1 MVSTDTLGRCSGP
14 AAALRGPRGS
24 GISTCLAAAG
34 WVFCPHLEVQAERK
48 SEGKAPLEFILP
60 LCQVWRLPWGRWVG
74 QSPALLPLLCQ
85 GTAPLCALC
94 SCQLPPVCPCPHT
107 MAQASCLPLC
117 PGHGTQ
123 PSSWREL
130 AGVWVRGRALWGTG
144 RGLSAPGEA
153 LLSLPRLGAATG

>member
-48 SEGKAPLEFILP
+48 SEGKAPLEFILT

-107 MAQASCLPLC
+107 MAQASCLPPVPWAWHPAQLLE
-117 PGHGTQ
+117 
-123 PSSWREL
+123 R
-130 AGVWVRGRALWGTG
+130 AGRGLGEGKGSMGTG